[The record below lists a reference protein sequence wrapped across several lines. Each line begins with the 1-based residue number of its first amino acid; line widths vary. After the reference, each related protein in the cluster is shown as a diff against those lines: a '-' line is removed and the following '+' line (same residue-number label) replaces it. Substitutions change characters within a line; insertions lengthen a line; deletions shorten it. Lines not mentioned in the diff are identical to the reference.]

1 MPRHSRIIVPGLP
14 VHAIQR
20 GNNRSAC
27 FVDDEDRTVYLRQM
41 ARLSMEEGCAL
52 HAYCLMTNHVHLLL
66 TPERQES
73 CEGFFRRLSL
83 VYVQH
88 VNRKY
93 RRTGALW
100 EGRFRSCLVESE
112 RYLFACY
119 RYVELNPVRAG
130 MVKSAVDYRWS
141 SHRANA
147 HGETDACITPHPEY
161 IGLGQTVSERCAGY
175 RETFRVDM
183 AAVVIEKIRATTN
196 SGYALGSKAFRLG
209 VSRAL
214 GRRVE
219 PGEPGRPPRVSLDDG
234 TRGHLL

>member
-27 FVDDEDRTVYLRQM
+27 FVDDEDRTVYLHQV
-41 ARLSMEEGCAL
+41 ARLSREEGCAL
-52 HAYCLMTNHVHLLL
+52 HAYCLMINHAHLLL
-66 TPERQES
+66 TPERDAS

-93 RRTGALW
+93 QRTGALW

-130 MVKSAVDYRWS
+130 MAKAAVDYRWS

-147 HGETDACITPHPEY
+147 QGEMDACITPHPEY
-161 IGLGQTVSERCAGY
+161 VGLGQTVSERCAGY
-175 RETFRVDM
+175 REMFGADM
-183 AAVVIEKIRATTN
+183 AAEVVEEIRATTN

-209 VSRAL
+209 VSRTL

-219 PGEPGRPPRVSLDDG
+219 PGDPGRPRREALDEG
-234 TRGHLL
+234 MQRQLL

>member
-1 MPRHSRIIVPGLP
+1 MPRHSRIVVPGLP

-27 FVDDEDRTVYLRQM
+27 FVDDEDRAVYLHQA
-41 ARLSMEEGCAL
+41 ARLSGEEGCAL

-66 TPERQES
+66 TPERDAS

-130 MVKSAVDYRWS
+130 MATAAVDYRWS

-147 HGETDACITPHPEY
+147 FGETDTCITPHPEY
-161 IGLGQTVSERCAGY
+161 VGLGQTVSERCASY
-175 RETFRVDM
+175 REMFGAELAPD
-183 AAVVIEKIRATTN
+183 VVEEIRSTTN
-196 SGYALGSKAFRLG
+196 SGYALGSMTFRIG
-209 VSRAL
+209 VSRVL

-219 PGEPGRPPRVSLDDG
+219 PGEPGRPRRAALDEG
-234 TRGHLL
+234 EQRQLL